1 MSCDRHKPY
10 CVHFEQEQAFN
21 RHWCTPFSFFS
32 PGNHPSHSHTC
43 QLPPL
48 PLPLAQTTS
57 STPSPPSTRPP
68 VNPYLTTPSL
78 NPHLSTPS
86 LNPHLSTPSLNPHL
100 TTPSLNPHLTNH
112 LSTPSLNPHPST
124 PPPDPPRPALQS
136 YAGKYVPA
144 IGYRIYIANM
154 DPKTKFKIPLKGI
167 MIGDGFSD
175 PVNVSLP
182 LLDAA
187 SPHKCVQKSRNVSFL
202 SLAHVLFIVWLG
214 QRSKWLLITTKLG
227 PCAFVEGATVLQLV
241 VCSIVTMLRFY
252 INCGCEG

>member
-1 MSCDRHKPY
+1 MTSTSLGRLVVVLHSDVLVHALHEGSVMSCDTDTNPIVCILNK
-10 CVHFEQEQAFN
+10 N
-21 RHWCTPFSFFS
+21 RHLTGIGAHRLASSHQGTTLPTPT
-32 PGNHPSHSHTC
+32 PC

-57 STPSPPSTRPP
+57 STPSPPSTGPP

-78 NPHLSTPS
+78 NL
-86 LNPHLSTPSLNPHL
+86 HLSTPSLNPHL
-100 TTPSLNPHLTNH
+100 TTPSLNPHLSTPSLNPHLTNH

-124 PPPDPPRPALQS
+124 PPPPRPALQS

-187 SPHKCVQKSRNVSFL
+187 SPHKCVQ
-202 SLAHVLFIVWLG
+202 
-214 QRSKWLLITTKLG
+214 
-227 PCAFVEGATVLQLV
+227 
-241 VCSIVTMLRFY
+241 
-252 INCGCEG
+252 